1 VRTCAGGP
9 PPSLSSDVWARDYNE
24 IKAHGA
30 KISSRRTAEQTDIAR
45 FWETTA
51 STIYFPVVRSVA
63 EAPGRETTQNAR
75 LLAVAAQ
82 AMDDALIAV
91 FDAKYHYN
99 F

>member
-30 KISSRRTAEQTDIAR
+30 KISP
-45 FWETTA
+45 FLGTTA